1 MTKQTSKYRLEP
13 NPEFGF
19 MQIRPTPSAE
29 EITRFYADEFY
40 SSQYPG
46 FNNSMLDVQLK
57 DAQFHES
64 HWNDLC
70 KTIEKVSGRKIAG
83 QKLLDV
89 GCGWAQALSFFQRQ
103 GASCFGF
110 DPAPEAV
117 EHAVRQG
124 LTVKRAGME
133 TLDVF
138 PGERFD
144 VVTLLNVLEHLANP
158 AAVMRE
164 IHLRVL
170 KPGGVLVVE
179 VPNDFNAFQ
188 MCGQQTHQLEQW
200 WVAPPAHLNYFS
212 NESLRNLLSGTGFKV
227 ALTEA
232 SFPLEMFLLFGENYV
247 GQKGVG
253 RSCHEKRMAFEMN
266 LRRHGFEETL
276 RGFYRALAQQGLG
289 RQVTAYAV
297 AE

>member
-1 MTKQTSKYRLEP
+1 MTRQTSKYHLEP

-19 MQIRPTPSAE
+19 LQIRPTPSPE

-40 SSQYPG
+40 SSQYQA
-46 FNNSMLDVQLK
+46 FNNSLLEVQLK
-57 DAQFHES
+57 DSEYHES

-70 KTIEKVSGRKIAG
+70 STIEEVSGRPISG

-89 GCGWAQALSFFQRQ
+89 GCGWALALRFFQRK
-103 GASCFGF
+103 GALCFGF

-117 EHAVRQG
+117 DHAVRQG

-133 TLDVF
+133 TLEVF

-144 VVTLLNVLEHLANP
+144 VVMLLNVLEHLADP
-158 AAVMRE
+158 VAVMRE
-164 IHLRVL
+164 IRMRVL
-170 KPGGVLVVE
+170 RPGGVLVIE

-188 MCGQQTHQLEQW
+188 MCGQQTHHLEQW

-212 NESLRNLLSGTGFKV
+212 NASLRSLLSGSGFKV

-247 GQKGVG
+247 GNPSLG
-253 RSCHEKRMAFEMN
+253 RACHEKRMAFEMN
-266 LRRHGFEETL
+266 LRRHGLEDTL

-289 RQVTAYAV
+289 RQLTAYAV